1 MSVQANN
8 IYVGARYIPR
18 IMGEY
23 NNETAYEALDIVTSG
38 GVGYISRQP
47 VPAGTAVTNKEYWA
61 RWGSGNAAI
70 DALTQR
76 VATNETDITAL
87 ETGLQQ
93 TDQNLQTTNQNLE
106 NLVIP
111 WEPASTLKGDGTT
124 DNTLLFGGLDPN
136 TPIALLPGTYLI
148 TGNATIPCPV
158 MFIPGAVIKYNAATP
173 GSNYATVTFAKGFY
187 VPDNTQIFDR
197 YIIPKIGGNNT
208 TLSPKFS
215 WYGGKESNNAETNDN
230 IMAWLLSDGFGATE
244 ITIEPGTYAMSDM
257 NNGEG
262 NVTIGNHN
270 VVINAYGVTFN
281 SAMKT
286 GNRAI
291 IKGAKFT
298 ASSGGVTTR
307 NSSFVECEFTC
318 PVTDSDVNGVLIGA
332 LFERCTF
339 SNTVTTDVG
348 TKFRKCDF
356 TVNHGG
362 QAIAS
367 TGTDDVVSIKDCV
380 FDLGTN
386 SSATTSII
394 GGTAA
399 GVMVLEGCRFRKQ
412 GNNVPPA
419 FVVDIGSGFAF
430 DNVMTIG
437 KLKANTAINNVA
449 YIIEAENQTGN
460 IINQEIQP
468 PQKQKQIIGY
478 TLTSDNT
485 QAILAHGANVVNF
498 ELVEL
503 YDDGTY
509 KNLGP
514 IPSPGRVSVI
524 GMHKRVTYKN
534 VGKSIIIDNDEDAT
548 MGLVVYHTE
557 STTVGTKGA
566 YAFWQFTVTPGV
578 G

>member
-1 MSVQANN
+1 MNKEN
-8 IYVGARYIPR
+8 IYVGNRYTPLYK
-18 IMGEY
+18 G
-23 NNETAYEALDIVTSG
+23 NWDAETAYEPISAVIYTDG
-38 GVGYISRQP
+38 NGYISKKA
-47 VPAGTAVTNKEYWA
+47 VPAGTVPTNEEYWML
-61 RWGSGNAAI
+61 WGAGNVALDSLTTRMNAA
-70 DALTQR
+70 
-76 VATNETDITAL
+76 EGDIST
-87 ETGLQQ
+87 LQEQ
-93 TDQNLQTTNQNLE
+93 MEAVPNQIAWK
-106 NLVIP
+106 V
-111 WEPASTLKGDGTT
+111 STTLKGDGTT

-148 TGNATIPCPV
+148 TGNVTIPCPV
-158 MFIPGAVIKYNAATP
+158 MFVPGAVIKYNAATP

-215 WYGGKESNNAETNDN
+215 WYGGKESNNAGTNDN
-230 IMAWLLSDGFGATE
+230 IMAWLLSDRFGATE

-262 NVTIGNHN
+262 NVGIGNKR
-270 VVINAYGVTFN
+270 VIINAYGVTFN
-281 SAMKT
+281 SAMRT
-286 GNRAI
+286 GNRSI

-298 ASSGGVTTR
+298 ATGGGVTTSDG
-307 NSSFVECEFTC
+307 NIFIECEFSC
-318 PVTDSDVNGVLIGA
+318 PVTDSSVNLVNNGA
-332 LFERCTF
+332 LFEKCKFT
-339 SNTVTTDVG
+339 NTVTTNVG
-348 TKFRKCDF
+348 TKFKKCDF
-356 TVNHGG
+356 TVNHAG
-362 QAIAS
+362 QAITS
-367 TGTDDVVSIKDCV
+367 TGTDDVVSIKDCI
-380 FDLGTN
+380 FDLGT
-386 SSATTSII
+386 SSSPTNSII
-394 GGTAA
+394 GGVAA

-419 FVVDIGSGFAF
+419 FVVDIGAGFAF
-430 DNVMTIG
+430 DNVMAIG

-449 YIIEAENQTGN
+449 YVIEAENQTGN

-478 TLTSDNT
+478 TLSSDNT

-524 GMHKRVTYKN
+524 GMHKRVTYN
-534 VGKSIIIDNDEDAT
+534 NAGKSIIIDNEEDAT

-557 STTVGTKGA
+557 STTAGTKGA
-566 YAFWQFTVTPGV
+566 HAFWQFTVTPGV

>member
-1 MSVQANN
+1 MNKEN
-8 IYVGARYIPR
+8 IYVGNRYTPLY
-18 IMGEY
+18 MGQWSAEV
-23 NNETAYEALDIVTSG
+23 AYEPISAVIYTDG
-38 GVGYISRQP
+38 NGYISKKA
-47 VPAGTAVTNKEYWA
+47 VPAGTVPTNEEYWML
-61 RWGSGNAAI
+61 WGAGNVALDSLTTRMNTAENDISTLQEQMAA
-70 DALTQR
+70 
-76 VATNETDITAL
+76 VP
-87 ETGLQQ
+87 
-93 TDQNLQTTNQNLE
+93 NQIAWK
-106 NLVIP
+106 V
-111 WEPASTLKGDGTT
+111 STTLKGDGTT
-124 DNTLLFGGLDPN
+124 DNTLMFGALDPN

-148 TGNATIPCPV
+148 TGNATIPCPI
-158 MFIPGAVIKYNAATP
+158 MFVPGAVIKYNAATP

-215 WYGGKESNNAETNDN
+215 WYGGKESNNAGTNDN
-230 IMAWLLSDGFGATE
+230 IMAWLLSDGYGASE
-244 ITIEPGTYAMSDM
+244 VTIEPGTYAMSNM

-262 NVTIGNHN
+262 NVGIGNKR

-281 SAMKT
+281 SAMRT
-286 GNRAI
+286 GNRSI

-298 ASSGGVTTR
+298 ATGGGVTTSDG
-307 NSSFVECEFTC
+307 NIFIECEFTC
-318 PVTDSDVNGVLIGA
+318 TVTDSSVNLVNNGA
-332 LFERCTF
+332 LFEKCKF
-339 SNTVTTDVG
+339 SNTVTTNVG
-348 TKFRKCDF
+348 TKFKKCDF
-356 TVNHGG
+356 TVNHAG
-362 QAIAS
+362 QAITS
-367 TGTDDVVSIKDCV
+367 TGTDDVVSIKDCI

-386 SSATTSII
+386 SSPTNSII
-394 GGTAA
+394 GGVAA

-419 FVVDIGSGFAF
+419 FVVDIGAGFAF
-430 DNVMTIG
+430 DNQLSIG

-449 YIIEAENQTGN
+449 YVIEAENQTGN

-478 TLTSDNT
+478 TLSSDNT
-485 QAILAHGANVVNF
+485 QAILAHGPNVVNF

-514 IPSPGRVSVI
+514 IPTPGRVSVI
-524 GMHKRVTYKN
+524 GMHKRVTYN
-534 VGKSIIIDNDEDAT
+534 NTAKSIIIDNEEDAT

-557 STTVGTKGA
+557 STTAGTKGA
-566 YAFWQFTVTPGV
+566 HAFWQFTVTPGV

>member
-1 MSVQANN
+1 MNKEN
-8 IYVGARYIPR
+8 IYVGNRYTPLY
-18 IMGEY
+18 MGQWSAEV
-23 NNETAYEALDIVTSG
+23 AYEPISAVIYTDG
-38 GVGYISRQP
+38 NGYISKKA
-47 VPAGTAVTNKEYWA
+47 VPAGTVPTDEEYWML
-61 RWGSGNAAI
+61 WGAGNV
-70 DALTQR
+70 ALDSLTTR
-76 VATNETDITAL
+76 MNTAENDISTLKGQMA
-87 ETGLQQ
+87 
-93 TDQNLQTTNQNLE
+93 DVPNQIAWK
-106 NLVIP
+106 V
-111 WEPASTLKGDGTT
+111 STTLKGDGTT
-124 DNTLLFGGLDPN
+124 DNTLLFGGLDAD

-158 MFIPGAVIKYNAATP
+158 MFVPGAVIKYNAATP

-215 WYGGKESNNAETNDN
+215 WYGGKESNNAGTNDN
-230 IMAWLLSDGFGATE
+230 IMAWLLSDRYGASE
-244 ITIEPGTYAMSDM
+244 VTIEPGTYAMSNM

-262 NVTIGNHN
+262 NVGIGNKR
-270 VVINAYGVTFN
+270 VIINAYGVTFN
-281 SAMKT
+281 SAMRT
-286 GNRAI
+286 GNRSV

-298 ASSGGVTTR
+298 ATGGGVTTSDG
-307 NSSFVECEFTC
+307 NIFIECEFTC
-318 PVTDSDVNGVLIGA
+318 PVTDSSVNLVDNGA
-332 LFERCTF
+332 LFEKCKF
-339 SNTVTTDVG
+339 ANTVTTNVG
-348 TKFRKCDF
+348 TKFKKCDF
-356 TVNHGG
+356 TVNHAG
-362 QAIAS
+362 QAITS
-367 TGTDDVVSIKDCV
+367 TGTDDVVSIKDCI
-380 FDLGTN
+380 FDLGT
-386 SSATTSII
+386 SSSPTNSII
-394 GGTAA
+394 GGVAA

-419 FVVDIGSGFAF
+419 FVVDIGAGFAF
-430 DNVMTIG
+430 DNQLSIG

-449 YIIEAENQTGN
+449 YVIEAENQTGN

-478 TLTSDNT
+478 TLSSDRT
-485 QAILAHGANVVNF
+485 DAVLSHGANTVNF

-524 GMHKRVTYKN
+524 GMHKHVTYNN
-534 VGKSIIIDNDEDAT
+534 VGKSIIIDNEEDAT

-557 STTVGTKGA
+557 STTAGTKGA
-566 YAFWQFTVTPGV
+566 HAFWQFTVTPGV

>member
-1 MSVQANN
+1 MNKEN
-8 IYVGARYIPR
+8 IYVGNRYTPLYK
-18 IMGEY
+18 GQWSAEV
-23 NNETAYEALDIVTSG
+23 AYEPISAVIYTDG
-38 GVGYISRQP
+38 NGYISKKA
-47 VPAGTAVTNKEYWA
+47 VPAGTVPTNEEYWML
-61 RWGSGNAAI
+61 WGAGNVALDSLTTRMNTAENDISTLQEQMAAVPSQI
-70 DALTQR
+70 AWKVST
-76 VATNETDITAL
+76 
-87 ETGLQQ
+87 
-93 TDQNLQTTNQNLE
+93 
-106 NLVIP
+106 
-111 WEPASTLKGDGTT
+111 TLKGDGTT
-124 DNTLLFGGLDPN
+124 DNTLLFGALDPN

-148 TGNATIPCPV
+148 TGNATIPCPI
-158 MFIPGAVIKYNAATP
+158 MFVPGAVIKYNAATP

-215 WYGGKESNNAETNDN
+215 WYGGKESNNAGTNDN
-230 IMAWLLSDGFGATE
+230 IMAWLLSDGFGASE
-244 ITIEPGTYAMSDM
+244 VTIEPGTYAMSNM

-262 NVTIGNHN
+262 NVGIGNKR
-270 VVINAYGVTFN
+270 VIINAYGVTFN
-281 SAMKT
+281 SAMRT
-286 GNRAI
+286 GNRSI

-298 ASSGGVTTR
+298 ATGGGVTTSDG
-307 NSSFVECEFTC
+307 NIFIECEFTC
-318 PVTDSDVNGVLIGA
+318 PVTNSGVNLVTNGA
-332 LFERCTF
+332 LFEKCKF
-339 SNTVTTDVG
+339 SNTVTTNVG
-348 TKFRKCDF
+348 TKFKKCDF
-356 TVNHGG
+356 TVNHAR
-362 QAIAS
+362 QAITS
-367 TGTDDVVSIKDCV
+367 TGTDDVVSIKDCI
-380 FDLGTN
+380 FDLGT
-386 SSATTSII
+386 SSSPTNSII
-394 GGTAA
+394 GGVAA

-419 FVVDIGSGFAF
+419 FVVDIGAGFAF
-430 DNVMTIG
+430 DNQLSIG

-449 YIIEAENQTGN
+449 YVIEAENQTGN

-509 KNLGP
+509 KNLGA

-524 GMHKRVTYKN
+524 GMHKRVTYN
-534 VGKSIIIDNDEDAT
+534 NAGKSIIIDNEEDAT

-557 STTVGTKGA
+557 STTAGTKGA
-566 YAFWQFTVTPGV
+566 HAFWQFTVTPGV

>member
-1 MSVQANN
+1 MNKEN
-8 IYVGARYIPR
+8 IYVGNRYTPLY
-18 IMGEY
+18 MG
-23 NNETAYEALDIVTSG
+23 NWNAETAYEPISAVIYTDG
-38 GVGYISRQP
+38 NGYISKRA
-47 VPAGTAVTNKEYWA
+47 VPAGIVPTNTEYWML
-61 RWGSGNAAI
+61 WGAGNV
-70 DALTQR
+70 ALDSLTTR
-76 VATNETDITAL
+76 MNTAEGDIST
-87 ETGLQQ
+87 LQQ
-93 TDQNLQTTNQNLE
+93 QMEAVPNQIAWK
-106 NLVIP
+106 V
-111 WEPASTLKGDGTT
+111 STTLKGDGTT
-124 DNTLLFGGLDPN
+124 DNTLLFGRLDPN

-148 TGNATIPCPV
+148 TGNVTIPCPV
-158 MFIPGAVIKYNAATP
+158 MFVPGAVIKYNAATP

-187 VPDNTQIFDR
+187 VPDNTQIFNR

-215 WYGGKESNNAETNDN
+215 WYGGKESNNAGTNDN
-230 IMAWLLSDGFGATE
+230 IMAWLLSDRFGATE

-262 NVTIGNHN
+262 NVGIGNKR
-270 VVINAYGVTFN
+270 VIINAYGVTFN
-281 SAMKT
+281 SAMRT
-286 GNRAI
+286 GNRSI

-298 ASSGGVTTR
+298 ATGGGITTR
-307 NSSFVECEFTC
+307 DGNIFIECEFSC
-318 PVTDSDVNGVLIGA
+318 PVTDSSVNLVNNGA
-332 LFERCTF
+332 LFEKCKFT
-339 SNTVTTDVG
+339 NTVATNVG
-348 TKFRKCDF
+348 TKFKKCDF
-356 TVNHGG
+356 TVNHAG
-362 QAIAS
+362 QAITS
-367 TGTDDVVSIKDCV
+367 TGTDDVVSIKDCI
-380 FDLGTN
+380 FDLGT
-386 SSATTSII
+386 SSSPTNSII
-394 GGTAA
+394 GGVAA
-399 GVMVLEGCRFRKQ
+399 GVMVLVGCRFRKQ

-430 DNVMTIG
+430 DNVMAIG
-437 KLKANTAINNVA
+437 KLKANTAINNAA
-449 YIIEAENQTGN
+449 YVIEAENQTGN

-524 GMHKRVTYKN
+524 GMHKRVTYN
-534 VGKSIIIDNDEDAT
+534 NAGKSIIIDKEEDAT

-557 STTVGTKGA
+557 STTAGTKGA
-566 YAFWQFTVTPGV
+566 HAFWQFTVTPGV

>member
-1 MSVQANN
+1 MNKEN
-8 IYVGARYIPR
+8 IYVGNRYTPLYK
-18 IMGEY
+18 GQWSAEV
-23 NNETAYEALDIVTSG
+23 AYEPISAVIYTDG
-38 GVGYISRQP
+38 NGYISKKA
-47 VPAGTAVTNKEYWA
+47 VPAGTVPTNEEYWML
-61 RWGSGNAAI
+61 WGAGNV
-70 DALTQR
+70 ALDSLTTR
-76 VATNETDITAL
+76 MNTAENDISTLKGQMA
-87 ETGLQQ
+87 
-93 TDQNLQTTNQNLE
+93 DVPNQIAWK
-106 NLVIP
+106 V
-111 WEPASTLKGDGTT
+111 STTLKGDGTA

-158 MFIPGAVIKYNAATP
+158 MFVPGAVIKYNAATP

-215 WYGGKESNNAETNDN
+215 WYGGKESNNAGTNDN
-230 IMAWLLSDGFGATE
+230 IMAWLLSDGYGASE
-244 ITIEPGTYAMSDM
+244 VTIEPGTYAMSNM

-262 NVTIGNHN
+262 NVGIGNKR

-281 SAMKT
+281 SAMRT
-286 GNRAI
+286 GNRSI

-298 ASSGGVTTR
+298 ATGGGVTTSDG
-307 NSSFVECEFTC
+307 NIFIECEFSC
-318 PVTDSDVNGVLIGA
+318 PVTDSSVNLVTNGA
-332 LFERCTF
+332 LFEKCKF
-339 SNTVTTDVG
+339 SNTVTTNVG
-348 TKFRKCDF
+348 TKFKKCDF
-356 TVNHGG
+356 TVNHAG
-362 QAIAS
+362 QAITS
-367 TGTDDVVSIKDCV
+367 TGTDDVVSIKDCI
-380 FDLGTN
+380 FDLGT
-386 SSATTSII
+386 SSSPTNSII
-394 GGTAA
+394 GGVAA

-419 FVVDIGSGFAF
+419 FVVDIGAGFAF
-430 DNVMTIG
+430 DNQLSIG

-449 YIIEAENQTGN
+449 YVIEAENQTGN

-485 QAILAHGANVVNF
+485 QAILAHGANVMNF

-524 GMHKRVTYKN
+524 GMHKRVTYN
-534 VGKSIIIDNDEDAT
+534 NAAKSIIIDNEEDAT

-557 STTVGTKGA
+557 STTAGTKGA
-566 YAFWQFTVTPGV
+566 HAFWQFTVTPGV